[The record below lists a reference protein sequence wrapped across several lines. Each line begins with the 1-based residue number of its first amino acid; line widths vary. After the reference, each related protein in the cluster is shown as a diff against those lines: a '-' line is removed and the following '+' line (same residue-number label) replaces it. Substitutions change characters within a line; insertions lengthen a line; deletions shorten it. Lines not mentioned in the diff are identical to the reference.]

1 MVQPPP
7 RFGGELRRRR
17 LAAGLSLGD
26 LAGLVHYSKAQL
38 SKVERGL
45 KQPSR
50 SLVMLCDSALAA
62 DGALA
67 VLATRREPAP
77 PGTGPPEAEVLSR
90 RRMMAA
96 GAASV
101 VGLGV
106 DRLAVADDG
115 SLASASRSLFDQYR
129 RLGQS
134 APPSLLLPALIAQTS
149 TLCKVAATASARN
162 RADLLIL
169 ASRYAEYVGWL
180 AQENGDE
187 RSALWWTHRAVDLA
201 AAGGDQGLSAYGL
214 VREALI
220 TLYGQDAA
228 RTVALARRAQAS
240 GVPPRVLGLA
250 AQREAQGHAIA
261 GDHRACMRGL
271 ERAREHLSRSS
282 AHNGLPVLGTTN
294 LADPVGM
301 ITGWCLYDLGRP
313 RQAAEILEEQLAA
326 VPPEATRTHVRYG
339 LRRALAYAAAGEVDH
354 ACTLVRPLLSS
365 VVTVGSTTVAA
376 DLGAL
381 ARILT
386 RHRGNPLVRDLSPEL
401 STVQQFIV
409 T

>member
-1 MVQPPP
+1 MQPPP

-17 LAAGLSLGD
+17 LTAGLSLGD
-26 LAGLVHYSKAQL
+26 LARLVHYSKAQL

-50 SLVMLCDSALAA
+50 SLVMLCDGALGA

-67 VLATRREPAP
+67 ALAPRREPAP
-77 PGTGPPEAEVLSR
+77 PGTRPPEAEVLSR
-90 RRMMAA
+90 RQMMAA

-106 DRLAVADDG
+106 DRLALADG
-115 SLASASRSLFDQYR
+115 SSLASVSRSLFDQYR

-134 APPSLLLPALIAQTS
+134 APPSILLPALIAQTS
-149 TLCKVAATASARN
+149 TLCKMAARASARN

-169 ASRYAEYVGWL
+169 SSRYAEYVGWL

-187 RSALWWTHRAVDLA
+187 RSALRWTRRAVDLA
-201 AAGGDQGLSAYGL
+201 AAGGDHGLSAYGL

-228 RTVALARRAQAS
+228 LTVALARRAQAS
-240 GVPPRVLGLA
+240 SVPPRVLGLA

-261 GDHRACMRGL
+261 GDHRSCMRSL
-271 ERAREHLSRSS
+271 DRAREHLPGSS
-282 AHNGLPVLGTTN
+282 HDGLPVLGTTN
-294 LADPVGM
+294 LADPASM

-313 RQAAEILEEQLAA
+313 RQAAEILDEQLAA

-365 VVTVGSTTVAA
+365 VVTVGSATVAA
-376 DLGAL
+376 DLGTL
-381 ARILT
+381 SRIFT